1 MEKQR
6 QSSLRCP
13 PPGRRGVGR
22 LGVWRPCR
30 RHGWRATA
38 DRKLG
43 HLAPSDQET
52 EGCHHIQGARPAGGP
67 GPLPERWARPAEQ
80 QEPALGLTTLRSQ
93 GCWAPSHLHLQL
105 PTPQGQQGTGSHLGW
120 HRGQAWGPEHPSP
133 VSPARAPPH
142 PIWLTQPQAYSSTF
156 PRGRPASKVVPGQ
169 GASAQKAASETRVLL
184 GQPSASLLPCGAEAW
199 EDWPLWGRQP
209 PLLPKPCRLR
219 MEAESEHQRGQG
231 CGRGPRPPR
240 KAPRRA
246 PGPRPTPSQSPAA
259 STRPPSPSCSRNPG
273 SGVSHPDPMGSPV
286 QPASAICHGSGSQ
299 HSPMGPRPPLLPPG
313 QLAPGRPCGA
323 SEPPR
328 SRASRASLVT

>member
-6 QSSLRCP
+6 QSSLCRP
-13 PPGRRGVGR
+13 PPGCGGAGR

-43 HLAPSDQET
+43 HLAPGDQKT

-142 PIWLTQPQAYSSTF
+142 PIWLTQPQAYSSPF
-156 PRGRPASKVVPGQ
+156 PRGCPASKVVPGQ

-184 GQPSASLLPCGAEAW
+184 GQPSASL
-199 EDWPLWGRQP
+199 WG
-209 PLLPKPCRLR
+209 
-219 MEAESEHQRGQG
+219 
-231 CGRGPRPPR
+231 
-240 KAPRRA
+240 
-246 PGPRPTPSQSPAA
+246 
-259 STRPPSPSCSRNPG
+259 
-273 SGVSHPDPMGSPV
+273 
-286 QPASAICHGSGSQ
+286 
-299 HSPMGPRPPLLPPG
+299 
-313 QLAPGRPCGA
+313 
-323 SEPPR
+323 
-328 SRASRASLVT
+328 